1 MSPFTP
7 WAWATIIVW
16 CRNRGKEWREMV
28 AGGNRYRA
36 VELGRQE
43 NAEFYF
49 RKLISPPASS
59 LACLDFRF
67 RKE

>member
-1 MSPFTP
+1 MLGDRTTAQPLLQTP
-7 WAWATIIVW
+7 ASV
-16 CRNRGKEWREMV
+16 
-28 AGGNRYRA
+28 

-43 NAEFYF
+43 TAEFYF